1 MRLTKENRYLCYSS
15 RHFTYSV
22 PHCLS
27 VSGERTILRCGPEPT
42 TSWTTSLFLMHCCRK
57 SSDWNIHVTGNYYCC
72 SLLLHHLYVKYQ
84 TGEVV
89 FDHISK
95 HLKKKLRITN
105 WCRDYFCWTS
115 NLHVYETNVEWA
127 IVKPKK
133 KYNNNIQV
141 FTSHNHYP
149 FCCTQTCVVWFRHKL

>member
-57 SSDWNIHVTGNYYCC
+57 SSDWNIHVTENYYCC

-95 HLKKKLRITN
+95 HLKKKIENYKLMQRLFLLNLKFTCIWN
-105 WCRDYFCWTS
+105 ECWMS
-115 NLHVYETNVEWA
+115 YSETQ
-127 IVKPKK
+127 K
-133 KYNNNIQV
+133 NI
-141 FTSHNHYP
+141 
-149 FCCTQTCVVWFRHKL
+149 